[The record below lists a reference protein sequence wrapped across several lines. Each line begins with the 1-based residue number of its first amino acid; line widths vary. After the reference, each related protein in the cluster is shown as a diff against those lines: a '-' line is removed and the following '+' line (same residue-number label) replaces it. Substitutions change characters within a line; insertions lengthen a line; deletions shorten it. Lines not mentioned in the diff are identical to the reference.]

1 MVRYKVKDWDWEI
14 DGKRD
19 REIQIGS
26 ERYLDKKKER
36 NTHKDRYRSGLG
48 NVRPAGHM
56 RPAKHLNVAREPFV
70 SV

>member
-26 ERYLDKKKER
+26 EIYIDKKKER
-36 NTHKDRYRSGLG
+36 NTHKDKYR
-48 NVRPAGHM
+48 
-56 RPAKHLNVAREPFV
+56 
-70 SV
+70 